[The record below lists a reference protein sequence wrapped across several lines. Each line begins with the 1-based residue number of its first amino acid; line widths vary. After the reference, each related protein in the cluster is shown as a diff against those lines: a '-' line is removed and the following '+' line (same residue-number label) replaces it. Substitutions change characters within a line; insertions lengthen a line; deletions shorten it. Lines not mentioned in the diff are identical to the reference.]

1 VRNSFVYIDDVS
13 TNEAAASPAG
23 QFSIHATDD
32 VGVASVHY
40 SYSLDGLPGDEVTG
54 SGPNDMTFTIPSQ
67 PNDGT
72 PAGDGR
78 VTYWAVDTAGNIEVP
93 KTTHV
98 SIDGTAPD
106 PVTDLTV
113 TDDGL
118 GDFTLN
124 WTAPGDMN
132 PYGINQ
138 VAEYEVR
145 YSTSALDPTMSDAT
159 WDALPTPTL
168 YNLTGLPGGG
178 LRAPRIAGAPEVIR
192 AHVNN
197 GPNTYYF
204 GVRSY
209 DRARNRSGFD
219 PADVSD
225 VDGGSLASSGG
236 ATGATTTVQPGDVV
250 VNEVMWTGSIGHV
263 TDEWIELRNMTDV
276 AIDVSNWVVENLG
289 NAGTPNYTIPS
300 GTVITANGFLTIARF
315 AESDS
320 NSLLKN
326 APSLIFANTELLD
339 GGEQLTLRDA
349 TSTLMDQTP
358 AGAWPAGSNG
368 ALRRSMERT
377 NQPGD
382 GTTAANWHHC
392 TSLSCLEVR
401 TNYWDVVNG
410 TLGTPGGANMS
421 LEPTATLPNM
431 TVTKQGEDAYVVSVQ
446 NVGAYQVV
454 AYQFEYDH
462 MVDGEVIHEG
472 AVGEQD
478 MPDDAREFA
487 FAAVRVA
494 TCSAG
499 ETCVSHEPI
508 SNIKVTVTLT
518 TIDGGVRTMVYQP
531 GQPIQH
537 TWIPGPDDAVGVG
550 GGSSTTPVTST
561 STSTPAPTP
570 ASTSAPTLVPTP
582 SPQSSPSG
590 EPQP

>member
-1 VRNSFVYIDDVS
+1 MVRVGSQNALVGGAVDITILSQQVINQGSGGNPLRSYGFWYNFMTRENAPGMDEPGFMVFVGDKMVHQVWPTDIPSFDGDASTVDATGWRYLSIDLSQYNNPVVSIAFYAGNTVDLVRNSFVYIDDVS

-204 GVRSY
+204 GSR
-209 DRARNRSGFD
+209 
-219 PADVSD
+219 
-225 VDGGSLASSGG
+225 
-236 ATGATTTVQPGDVV
+236 
-250 VNEVMWTGSIGHV
+250 
-263 TDEWIELRNMTDV
+263 
-276 AIDVSNWVVENLG
+276 
-289 NAGTPNYTIPS
+289 
-300 GTVITANGFLTIARF
+300 IAR
-315 AESDS
+315 D
-320 NSLLKN
+320 
-326 APSLIFANTELLD
+326 
-339 GGEQLTLRDA
+339 
-349 TSTLMDQTP
+349 
-358 AGAWPAGSNG
+358 
-368 ALRRSMERT
+368 
-377 NQPGD
+377 
-382 GTTAANWHHC
+382 
-392 TSLSCLEVR
+392 
-401 TNYWDVVNG
+401 
-410 TLGTPGGANMS
+410 
-421 LEPTATLPNM
+421 
-431 TVTKQGEDAYVVSVQ
+431 
-446 NVGAYQVV
+446 
-454 AYQFEYDH
+454 
-462 MVDGEVIHEG
+462 
-472 AVGEQD
+472 
-478 MPDDAREFA
+478 
-487 FAAVRVA
+487 
-494 TCSAG
+494 
-499 ETCVSHEPI
+499 
-508 SNIKVTVTLT
+508 
-518 TIDGGVRTMVYQP
+518 
-531 GQPIQH
+531 
-537 TWIPGPDDAVGVG
+537 
-550 GGSSTTPVTST
+550 
-561 STSTPAPTP
+561 
-570 ASTSAPTLVPTP
+570 
-582 SPQSSPSG
+582 
-590 EPQP
+590 